1 MTKLIY
7 WPPLPHLEAL
17 QNQLER
23 VFDEVYKT
31 PEIPLDWTPK
41 IELQNTDKALILRVE
56 VPGVEGR
63 DLDVQVS
70 RQSVLIAGKSRP
82 KPTEKS
88 GRSHSEFRYGQFRRT
103 VELPV
108 AVENQQ
114 VSAALKDG
122 ILTLTLPKL
131 SSVRPPVVKVNVTQ
145 AQTTRQTP
153 APTEKD
159 ETVAIAD
166 PQLLEDVWGVSEA
179 A

>member
-1 MTKLIY
+1 MTQLIY
-7 WPPLPHLEAL
+7 WPPLPHLETL

-23 VFDEVYKT
+23 VFAEVYKT
-31 PEIPLDWTPK
+31 PETPLAWTPK
-41 IELQNTDKALILRVE
+41 IELQNTDKALILRAE

-63 DLDVQVS
+63 DLDVKVS
-70 RQSVLIAGKSRP
+70 RQSVLIAGEYRQ
-82 KPTEKS
+82 KPIEKS

-131 SSVRPPVVKVNVTQ
+131 SAVRPPVVKVNVAQ
-145 AQTTRQTP
+145 AETNRQTP
-153 APTEKD
+153 APTEKGA
-159 ETVAIAD
+159 TGAIAD